1 MYIFSLLDFNSPP
14 LHFNVQS
21 TTPLLPFWTSSVH
34 SSTSTSNPP
43 RNFFPFGLQLAS
55 PPLQRPIRHATSSLL
70 DFLRVL
76 LYFNVQSVAP
86 FRSFWTFACLPST
99 STSNPPRR
107 FFPFGLPPC
116 IPLLQHPIHHA
127 ASSLLDFLRVFH
139 YFNIQSAAQLLPFWT
154 SSVYSTTSTSNP
166 PRSFFPFGLL
176 RAFPPLQRPIRHSFS
191 SLLDFLRAFLYFN
204 VQFATQLLPFWTSAC
219 LPTAS
224 TSNSNLSA
232 PQFLPLQI
240 F

>member
-1 MYIFSLLDFNSPP
+1 MYIFLLLDFLRAL

-34 SSTSTSNPP
+34 SSTSTSNPSL
-43 RNFFPFGLQLAS
+43 NFFSFGLQLAS
-55 PPLQRPIRHATSSLL
+55 PPLQRPI
-70 DFLRVL
+70 
-76 LYFNVQSVAP
+76 
-86 FRSFWTFACLPST
+86 
-99 STSNPPRR
+99 
-107 FFPFGLPPC
+107 
-116 IPLLQHPIHHA
+116 HHA
-127 ASSLLDFLRVFH
+127 ASSLLDFLRALL
-139 YFNIQSAAQLLPFWT
+139 YFNVQSATPLLPFWT
-154 SSVYSTTSTSNP
+154 SSVLSSTSTSNP
-166 PRSFFPFGLL
+166 PLLSVPFGLL
-176 RAFPPLQRPIRHSFS
+176 LAFPLLQRPICHASS

-224 TSNSNLSA
+224 TSNPNLYS

>member
-116 IPLLQHPIHHA
+116 IPLLQHPIRRTT
-127 ASSLLDFLRVFH
+127 SSLLDFLRVFH
-139 YFNIQSAAQLLPFWT
+139 YFNVQSTA
-154 SSVYSTTSTSNP
+154 
-166 PRSFFPFGLL
+166 
-176 RAFPPLQRPIRHSFS
+176 
-191 SLLDFLRAFLYFN
+191 
-204 VQFATQLLPFWTSAC
+204 QLLPFWTSAC
-219 LPTAS
+219 LSSAS
-224 TSNSNLSA
+224 TSNPSLFFFPFGLPPCIPLLQRPIRHATSSLLDFRMPSHCFNV
-232 PQFLPLQI
+232 QFQSIRSTISSIANILIANFPTMCV
-240 F
+240 